1 MPRPRLLFLGLLLCM
16 ALAASDGAAV
26 PGVIRIVNLD
36 GAGEGFND
44 ATAVAPVGG
53 NTGVTLGQQRLNVFQ
68 TAANIWG
75 AILQNADTVY
85 VNSQFDALTCTP
97 TSAVLGSAGP
107 TYIFRDFGGAV
118 FANTWYHFALAN
130 HLAPGRMAG
139 APRGE
144 INATFNS
151 SINGS
156 AGCLGGANW
165 YYGLD
170 GNEGA
175 GLELLPVVL
184 HELAHGLG
192 FSTTTNGSTG
202 SFNNSS
208 PGVWDHFLYDS
219 LTGRTWANA
228 LETNANR
235 QASALSGDKLSWS
248 GAAGRYG
255 VTHRPLN
262 RRARVLVNS
271 PSVPGIDS
279 VNAAS
284 FGAALTVGGVT
295 ANLVL
300 VTDGSAPANDGCSGL
315 TNGAVVSGKVA
326 LVDRG
331 TCNFTVKAQ
340 TAQAAGAVA
349 LLIANNAAG
358 ALSPTGTDPSVT
370 IPVVGISFAEGVALK
385 NALSGG
391 AVSVTVGLDP
401 VLYAGADG
409 SQRPLMYA
417 PNPYQSGSSVSHFD
431 VSTSPNALME
441 PAINTDLSSDV
452 DLARHVFVDIGWLP
466 MTTPT
471 ALANF
476 VAEDLEAGV
485 LLRWRFADASDV
497 ASQTLQRAPAETGP
511 WVPVEATLFTRDG
524 MTAALDSGAEP
535 GRTNWYRLHV
545 VDARGEESHWGL
557 VSAFHAGVAA
567 GPAALHAPS
576 PNPTTTGTTLAF
588 RLPRPEYVRLEI
600 VDASGRRVRTLGDG
614 LRAAGEHQV
623 FWDGTAGGRA
633 VPAGLYFAVLRT
645 PEGRRTQRIA
655 LVR

>member
-1 MPRPRLLFLGLLLCM
+1 MRRPGLTLPGLLL
-16 ALAASDGAAV
+16 ASILAASDGAAA

-44 ATAVAPVGG
+44 ATPAAPVGG
-53 NTGVTLGQQRLNVFQ
+53 NSGTTLGQQRLNVFQ
-68 TAANIWG
+68 TAANVWG
-75 AILQNADTVY
+75 AILQNADTIY
-85 VNSQFDALTCTP
+85 VNSQFDPLTCTAS
-97 TSAVLGSAGP
+97 SAVLGSAGP
-107 TYIFRDFGGAV
+107 TYIFRDFTGAA

-156 AGCLGGANW
+156 AGCLGGASW

-175 GLELLPVVL
+175 GIELLPVVL

-202 SFNNSS
+202 SFNNSA

-248 GAAGRYG
+248 GPAGRYG
-255 VTHRPLN
+255 VTHRPLQ
-262 RRARVLVNS
+262 RRARVLAS
-271 PSVPGIDS
+271 PSVAGLDS
-279 VNAAS
+279 VNAAG
-284 FGAALTVGGVT
+284 FGAALTLAGVT

-300 VTDGSAPANDGCSGL
+300 VTDGVGATNDGCTAL
-315 TNGAVVSGKVA
+315 TNAAAVNGRVA

-331 TCNFTVKAQ
+331 TCNFNVKAQ

-349 LLIANNAAG
+349 VIIANNQAG
-358 ALSPTGTDPSVT
+358 TLVPTGTDPSIT
-370 IPVVGISFAEGVALK
+370 IPVVAVSFHEGVALK
-385 NALSGG
+385 NALGG
-391 AVSVTVGLDP
+391 GPVSVTVGLDP

-417 PNPYQSGSSVSHFD
+417 PNPFQSGSSVSHFD
-431 VSTSPNALME
+431 VSTTPNALME
-441 PAINTDLSSDV
+441 PAINADLSSDV
-452 DLARHVFVDIGWLP
+452 DLTKHVFVDIGWLS

-471 ALANF
+471 ALASF
-476 VAEDLEAGV
+476 FAEDLEAGV
-485 LLRWRFADASDV
+485 LLRWRFAGESDI
-497 ASQTLQRAPAETGP
+497 ASQTLQRSPSETGP
-511 WVPVEATLFTRDG
+511 WVPVEATVFSRDG
-524 MTAALDSGAEP
+524 MTAALDTQAEP
-535 GRTNWYRLHV
+535 GRTHWYRLHV
-545 VDARGEESHWGL
+545 VGTDGRESAWGL
-557 VSAFHAGVAA
+557 VSAYHAGVAA
-567 GPAALHAPS
+567 GPAVLLAPS
-576 PNPTTTGTTLAF
+576 PNPTPAGTTLAF
-588 RLPRPEYVRLEI
+588 RLPRPEFVRLEI
-600 VDASGRRVRTLGDG
+600 VDASGRRVRTVREGMA
-614 LRAAGEHQV
+614 AAGEHQA
-623 FWDGTAGGRA
+623 FWDGTAGGRP

-645 PEGRRTQRIA
+645 PAGRLARRVA
-655 LVR
+655 VVR